1 MKILFLTSEGFD
13 TPNSINHLCETLL
26 EDLLCAGISVHSISS
41 HKTGQYADIPEQLK
55 TYEGFSYDI
64 IPRKKINKNNFI
76 IRYIDEV
83 FYAFKAKRIWK
94 KKRKEYDAVLL
105 QSNPN
110 SVVNAILMSRSIKKP
125 IILNLYDVFPGHAM
139 SIGVI
144 RNRFV
149 FNVLRLIQK
158 VLYKKCKYIV
168 AMSEDMKLQLMNEK
182 VDEKKIVV
190 INNWFDNSVFKP
202 IDRSEN
208 QFMKK
213 YDLDT
218 SKFYVQF
225 AGLLGYVFDYKMF
238 LDTAEILKD
247 DHEIEFLL
255 IGDGNQKE
263 PILQEMKERNL
274 TNIRY
279 FPWQPL
285 EIIAD
290 VYSACDIGLIPL
302 KPGVIGNGIP
312 SKACQLM
319 AASRVILNSVEES
332 DYTRLFEKYNIGVN
346 VVNHSPQAVADVI
359 RMLHKNPEKCREI
372 GENAHLYAYKHY
384 SRSINTQ
391 KFIDLIKSVDQ
402 QVIK

>member
-1 MKILFLTSEGFD
+1 M
-13 TPNSINHLCETLL
+13 
-26 EDLLCAGISVHSISS
+26 
-41 HKTGQYADIPEQLK
+41 
-55 TYEGFSYDI
+55 
-64 IPRKKINKNNFI
+64 R
-76 IRYIDEV
+76 
-83 FYAFKAKRIWK
+83 
-94 KKRKEYDAVLL
+94 
-105 QSNPN
+105 
-110 SVVNAILMSRSIKKP
+110 
-125 IILNLYDVFPGHAM
+125 
-139 SIGVI
+139 
-144 RNRFV
+144 
-149 FNVLRLIQK
+149 
-158 VLYKKCKYIV
+158 
-168 AMSEDMKLQLMNEK
+168 
-182 VDEKKIVV
+182 KKIVV